1 MRKASLAPARCRL
14 IDLTRPPCLLA
25 CAEDARNARLRS
37 SPVQPRDTARR
48 ATCKLSHGIASMAR
62 CVHCARCPADR
73 PSPTTRKAAALRGA
87 SRPAAWCGE
96 AQSPQATT
104 STTAPVERV
113 SSGADAIKQALRGLF
128 PQLGRVLTPCFPSG
142 MVHKVK
148 HVSCILRVAG
158 ALAIRKH
165 ACYTCSKHTV

>member
-1 MRKASLAPARCRL
+1 MRKALAPARCRR
-14 IDLTRPPCLLA
+14 IDLPWPPCLLA

-113 SSGADAIKQALRGLF
+113 SSGADAIKYGALRGLF

-142 MVHKVK
+142 MVHKVN
-148 HVSCILRVAG
+148 SIIRYCGILRV
-158 ALAIRKH
+158 
-165 ACYTCSKHTV
+165 